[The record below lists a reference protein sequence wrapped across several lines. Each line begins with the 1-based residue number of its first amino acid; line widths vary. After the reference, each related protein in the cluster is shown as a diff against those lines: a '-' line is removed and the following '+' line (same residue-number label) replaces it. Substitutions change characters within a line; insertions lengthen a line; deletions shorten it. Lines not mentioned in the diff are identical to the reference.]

1 MVTRSLC
8 VFVWCV
14 QGLRMMC
21 TWFINDCCMIRG
33 DAASGHKGHQSGSVA
48 GLRYLGS
55 TVLRERAII
64 NCYHVVGCDTV
75 QLQSVAGLLSGYE
88 RRRSASIL
96 FCQLCQI
103 FTFVGFC
110 QIFTQPHSGVSIQA
124 QPFPKICVYTN
135 GEWVE
140 SSNGDAVMKIV
151 TKRIFSIEIGLVTA
165 K

>member
-1 MVTRSLC
+1 
-8 VFVWCV
+8 
-14 QGLRMMC
+14 
-21 TWFINDCCMIRG
+21 MIRG

-55 TVLRERAII
+55 TLLRDRAII
-64 NCYHVVGCDTV
+64 NCNNCCHIVGCDAV

-110 QIFTQPHSGVSIQA
+110 QIFTQPQRSL
-124 QPFPKICVYTN
+124 N
-135 GEWVE
+135 
-140 SSNGDAVMKIV
+140 SSS
-151 TKRIFSIEIGLVTA
+151 IFSENLCVHKWGMSRFLRWECCYENCHQKA
-165 K
+165 LQHRNWACHSKRSYQE